1 MARTK
6 RNRSRRNLSHKRS
19 SRKKLLS
26 RKYKGRGRRRQTRR
40 GGNRKGGAYEVVD
53 NPECEYGAAIKKN
66 GKERCC
72 NWRDRSIF
80 GKCYWNDPLKT
91 EGRAAFWWLPGMFNN
106 KKS

>member
-6 RNRSRRNLSHKRS
+6 RNRTYRNLSHRKS
-19 SRKKLLS
+19 PRKKLLS
-26 RKYKGRGRRRQTRR
+26 KKYKIRRRRETRR
-40 GGNRKGGAYEVVD
+40 GGNRKGGGDEFIDYK
-53 NPECEYGAAIKKN
+53 PGCKYGAIREN

-72 NWRDRSIF
+72 NWSDRSIF

-91 EGRAAFWWLPGMFNN
+91 EGRAAFWWIPGMFNN